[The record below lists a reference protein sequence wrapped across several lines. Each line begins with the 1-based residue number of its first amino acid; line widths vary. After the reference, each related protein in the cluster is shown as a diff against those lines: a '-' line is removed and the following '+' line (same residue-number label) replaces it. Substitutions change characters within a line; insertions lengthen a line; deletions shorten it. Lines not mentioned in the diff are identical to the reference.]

1 MFCLYCS
8 VKQGKEEMSTP
19 QQHRPKG
26 NYYIHTIGK
35 SAVSIGQLFVFS
47 FLLAMTACN
56 SHTYLTCRQ

>member
-1 MFCLYCS
+1 
-8 VKQGKEEMSTP
+8 MSTP

-26 NYYIHTIGK
+26 NYYINTIGK